1 MRADPLSGRVA
12 LVTGAARGLGLAIAT
27 ALAREGA
34 AVVISDLD
42 SGALAKA
49 AGALVEE
56 GHRVRAVAGD
66 VSKTNDIARMVKG
79 ATEGF
84 GRLDVLVNNAG
95 GSAHT
100 PYKVEDVR
108 EEDYERVMDWNVRGT
123 FFCTQAALP
132 ALKVAGGSIIN
143 LASLSGQMGG
153 ATWSAQYSAA
163 KGAIIALT
171 RNLAKQLGPYG
182 IRVNAI
188 APGFVSTG
196 GRADD
201 LWAARDNTMILSQI
215 ALGRRGDASE
225 LADVALFLASDL
237 SRYVSGVLIDVD
249 GGFHAG

>member
-1 MRADPLSGRVA
+1 MDSLKGKVA

-27 ALAREGA
+27 TFAREGA
-34 AVVISDLD
+34 AVVITDLD
-42 SGALAKA
+42 ADALTGAADRLVA
-49 AGALVEE
+49 AG
-56 GHRVRAVAGD
+56 HNVRPVAGD
-66 VSKTNDIARMVKG
+66 VANEDDIARMVRG
-79 ATEGF
+79 AADGL

-100 PYKVEDVR
+100 PYKFEEVR
-108 EEDYERVMDWNVRGT
+108 AEHYERVMDWNVRGT

-132 ALKVAGGSIIN
+132 ALKVAGGSVIN

-153 ATWSAQYSAA
+153 LTWSAQYSAA
-163 KGAIIALT
+163 KGAIVALT
-171 RNLAKQLGPYG
+171 RNCAKQLGAHG

-201 LWAARDNTMILSQI
+201 LWAARDNTAILGQI
-215 ALGRRGDASE
+215 ALGRRGEASE
-225 LADVALFLASDL
+225 VADVALFLASDL